1 MSKLYS
7 LALVLLLAAPLEAC
21 SEADDPGQIEV
32 ADLRLIRQR
41 SGYPEIS
48 GVLVNRTPGTVTS
61 ADVGITL
68 FNERNL
74 PMDEPA
80 RLVVRNVAPGDSAR
94 FRKRL
99 DVDARGARLAYV
111 IAN

>member
-1 MSKLYS
+1 MSKFYS
-7 LALVLLLAAPLEAC
+7 LALLLLLAIPLEAC
-21 SEADDPGQIEV
+21 SEVEDPGQIEV
-32 ADLRLIRQR
+32 ADLRLVRQA
-41 SGYPEIS
+41 SGYPELS
-48 GVLVNRTPGTVTS
+48 GVLVNRTAGTVTS

-68 FNERNL
+68 YDDENL

-80 RLVVRNVAPGDSAR
+80 RLVVRNVAPGDSAY

-99 DVDARGARLAYV
+99 DVDARGARLGYV